1 MTQVRVC
8 DPSAGP
14 GILSHLLEII
24 HEILFFV
31 VQCWAWVPGYHA
43 CSVTPTEFYPSS
55 GVPYGPDVPA
65 CSWASGRH
73 QQMTNLL

>member
-24 HEILFFV
+24 HGILFFV

-43 CSVTPTEFYPSS
+43 ISCSVISTEFYPSS
-55 GVPYGPDVPA
+55 GVSHG
-65 CSWASGRH
+65 
-73 QQMTNLL
+73 LLVSLQAPGLRVDTSK